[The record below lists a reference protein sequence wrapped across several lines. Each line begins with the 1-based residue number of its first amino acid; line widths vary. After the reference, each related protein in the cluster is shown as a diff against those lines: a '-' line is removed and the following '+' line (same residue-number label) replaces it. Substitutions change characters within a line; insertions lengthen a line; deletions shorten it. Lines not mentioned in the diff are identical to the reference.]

1 MAEWNAFCNNPRN
14 DPFGRPSCDLEVRL
28 DGKAPYYAT
37 IMAPSVHHTMGG
49 VKINTRGE
57 VIGTDGKIIPSLW
70 AAGEVAGGIHGTNR
84 VGGNAIPDALVFG
97 RIVGTNAAGTR

>member
-1 MAEWNAFCNNPRN
+1 M
-14 DPFGRPSCDLEVRL
+14 RL

-70 AAGEVAGGIHGTNR
+70 AAGEVTGGIHGTNR